1 MHHRT
6 ARRLALILVTAAAT
20 TACGPV
26 EVSPIAGTSTVTA
39 SPTTVDAS
47 PTTSTIASSPTP
59 ARTTAAPPEPAAT
72 SAAPSHSGTCVG
84 STFIIDGADS
94 ADSPR
99 SVCFTAGGVLR
110 IENVYPGDVSADPS
124 DRVSCQWEA
133 GIAQCRFLR
142 AGTVTVR
149 ISGQS
154 PNRSIAIVVV

>member
-6 ARRLALILVTAAAT
+6 ARRLALILIAAAAT

-26 EVSPIAGTSTVTA
+26 EVSPLAGA
-39 SPTTVDAS
+39 SNSDAS
-47 PTTSTIASSPTP
+47 PMTSTIASPSTS
-59 ARTTAAPPEPAAT
+59 ASTTTAAPDPAPT
-72 SAAPSHSGTCVG
+72 SAAPSRSGSCVG

-99 SVCFTAGGVLR
+99 SLCFTTGGVLR

-124 DRVSCQWEA
+124 DRAACQWEA
-133 GIAQCRFLR
+133 GIATCRFLR
-142 AGTVTVR
+142 AGDVTVR

-154 PNRSIAIVVV
+154 PNRSIAVVVV

>member
-1 MHHRT
+1 MMHHRT
-6 ARRLALILVTAAAT
+6 ARRLALILVAAAAT

-26 EVSPIAGTSTVTA
+26 EVSPLGGA
-39 SPTTVDAS
+39 SSASLTTVDACPPTS
-47 PTTSTIASSPTP
+47 TTACSSRPASTTS
-59 ARTTAAPPEPAAT
+59 APPPPAAT

-99 SVCFTAGGVLR
+99 SLCFTPGGVLR

-124 DRVSCQWEA
+124 DLVSCQWEA
-133 GIAQCRFLR
+133 GIATCRFLR
-142 AGTVTVR
+142 VGNVTVR

-154 PNRSIAIVVV
+154 PNRSIAVVIV